1 MINNMTDLLDR
12 IEDRLGMSVF
22 TLPTNLAKPKWADII
37 KRDSLT
43 TYSRYFPHKIVIDI
57 DTSKSK
63 GGFYLIDDN
72 ICRDFVILGVGDID
86 WSRFGRQTGA
96 EQSMGF
102 GAYDFL
108 SNNYGLDDIPQ
119 LQMRA
124 DHTSFFDNN
133 IYIKFERPN
142 RIKLETVTGQDV
154 SRFMNTF
161 PIELF
166 VKNFDNLSTI
176 SPGQMETF
184 DNLAISDV
192 AIFLY
197 NRLKYFDGLETIFG
211 SNVDLKLSEL
221 QAYAESRKDMVQELK
236 DNYISAGNKNQH
248 LIMCV

>member
-1 MINNMTDLLDR
+1 
-12 IEDRLGMSVF
+12 
-22 TLPTNLAKPKWADII
+22 
-37 KRDSLT
+37 
-43 TYSRYFPHKIVIDI
+43 
-57 DTSKSK
+57 
-63 GGFYLIDDN
+63 
-72 ICRDFVILGVGDID
+72 
-86 WSRFGRQTGA
+86 
-96 EQSMGF
+96 
-102 GAYDFL
+102 
-108 SNNYGLDDIPQ
+108 
-119 LQMRA
+119 
-124 DHTSFFDNN
+124 
-133 IYIKFERPN
+133 
-142 RIKLETVTGQDV
+142 
-154 SRFMNTF
+154 MNTF